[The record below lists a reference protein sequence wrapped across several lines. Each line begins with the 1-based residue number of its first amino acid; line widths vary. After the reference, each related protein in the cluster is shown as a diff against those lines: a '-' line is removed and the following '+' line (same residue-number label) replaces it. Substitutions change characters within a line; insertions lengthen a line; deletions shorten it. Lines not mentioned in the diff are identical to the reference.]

1 MMKKRMLGLMMAFVV
16 TAEAATIPA
25 SSYIQKDLVANWD
38 AIENGG
44 AGVHGDV
51 ATSGWTD
58 IVGGCVLTTNVT
70 ADGCATTTETSVHL
84 VKTSLRAHDE
94 GGFVTGLANLVG
106 SAEHTVEI
114 AARDTSNGFDQKPW
128 LAIKNADVGEWSNC
142 ILQWFNQNGVL
153 AYVLHYSSAS
163 KGGFNGT
170 NPVNTDFTRSLK
182 TSDCRNYTSYNNG
195 ALVKSVDLGEGSKT
209 IVSTKGA
216 ITLNAN
222 YYTEK
227 PWTGSTPDYH
237 AVRIYSRALTADE
250 IKWNRVV
257 DRIRFESADPAAV
270 LPTGYRIS
278 DNAVELHLAATA
290 TRGGSVS
297 VDGAEGVSAW
307 DVWCTPRQEASVTVK
322 AVAAPRYAFTGWT
335 GDVDGLDAT
344 AAELTLTDDR
354 PRTLQAN
361 FQATESL
368 VEIGRFQQRY
378 PWNGLVDIDYF
389 VDGVT
394 ATQAE
399 TLWLEFSVTAGTGES
414 VKKVVASNF
423 TNAVW
428 CDLPVT
434 NGSYHI
440 VWDSAADG
448 VTLQALNGT
457 AKARLYSRTVAEK
470 DATYAIVD
478 VSAGKNATRYPIRY
492 VDGGEN
498 LSACFNCD
506 EYLLN
511 KMVLKRVKAGEFWMG
526 VGNVESGTARHRVR
540 LTEDYFCGLFPVSR
554 KQFECLTGAS
564 HNQGRADR
572 NPVESL
578 SWNHIHYGYS
588 ASEPSALPMLNQKVQ
603 VGGGTTLADG
613 FRLPTEA
620 EWEYVCRAG
629 TETKWYFG
637 NTKPSDWSTKWAQM
651 TGTSSATLGQREPNP
666 WGFYDFYGNAGEWCE
681 DWSEATVEYGST
693 VDYPVY
699 SAVEVTE
706 NPLKTTGERRV
717 IRGLPSNN
725 NLSSGYRWTFTPER
739 TNYANLGQGYFGFR
753 VVRTV
758 GTTVAET
765 EESAVTEAERMVSLD
780 LTEAAVRK
788 LLDISELLPFVYNT
802 ADGWARGGDA
812 DVSATLAYAQMAG
825 DRDADPSEWTA
836 GDAQT
841 LLTAAGEGA
850 YVWTPPVRGLYKVTL
865 TVGEYA
871 LTAYYDLLDA
881 VVPVTPGEPL
891 VFDTAE
897 AATNAMAA
905 AVVAPSAEVAA
916 ALGSDAAIATYCDMF
931 GFDVVPTS
939 GGQWAVV
946 AGLKPEAWSNVVE
959 SAQAATLQIPV
970 AELAAWQSGD
980 DPIRV
985 PLTNCVP
992 GFYYSLY
999 DGAAVTNLKAD
1010 IREKNCNVLCDAEK
1024 TAVLLEVTPPAACT
1038 TSGFFTLG
1046 VLETPSVIPGET
1058 ETYTNIPHRKPT
1070 FPIPPGW

>member
-1 MMKKRMLGLMMAFVV
+1 MAFAV

-44 AGVHGDV
+44 VGVHGDV
-51 ATSGWTD
+51 ATGGWTD
-58 IVGGCVLTTNVT
+58 LVGGCVLKPYST
-70 ADGCATTTETSVHL
+70 ADGASLTTTETSIHL

-128 LAIKNADVGEWSNC
+128 LAIKNADVGEWSNR

-163 KGGFNGT
+163 KGGLNNGS
-170 NPVNTDFTRSLK
+170 NPVNTDFTRSIK
-182 TSDCRNYTSYNNG
+182 TSDCRNYTSCTNG
-195 ALVKSVDLGEGSKT
+195 VYAKAVDLGAGAKT
-209 IVSTKGA
+209 VASTKGA
-216 ITLNAN
+216 LTLNSNCYDDA
-222 YYTEK
+222 

-250 IKWNRVV
+250 IKWNRIV
-257 DRIRFESADPAAV
+257 DRIRFEGADPAVA
-270 LPTGYRIS
+270 LPTGYRIVN
-278 DNAVELHLAATA
+278 NAVELHLAATA

-344 AAELTLTDDR
+344 ATELTLTDDK

-368 VEIGRFQQRY
+368 VEIERFQQRY

-399 TLWLEFSVTAGTGES
+399 TLWLEFSVTTGTGES
-414 VKKVVASNF
+414 MKKVVASNF

-572 NPVESL
+572 NPAENL

-588 ASEPSALPMLNQKVQ
+588 ASEPSALEMLNQKVQ
-603 VGGGTTLADG
+603 VAGGTTPARL
-613 FRLPTEA
+613 FTLPTEA
-620 EWEYVCRAG
+620 QWEYACRAG

-651 TGTSSATLGQREPNP
+651 TGTTSATLGQREPNP

-681 DWSEATVEYGST
+681 DWYG
-693 VDYPVY
+693 DYPPF
-699 SAVEVTE
+699 SQVEVTE
-706 NPLKTTGERRV
+706 NPTGPATGENRV
-717 IRGLPSNN
+717 IRGLPRNVE
-725 NLSSGYRWTFTPER
+725 LTSGYRWKFVSTKT
-739 TNYANLGQGYFGFR
+739 TYAELGGGYFGFR

-765 EESAVTEAERMVSLD
+765 TESAVTEAERTVSLD

-802 ADGWARGGDA
+802 ADSWARGGDA

-850 YVWTPPVRGLYKVTL
+850 YVWPPPVRGLYKVTL

-881 VVPVTPGEPL
+881 VAPVTPDVPI
-891 VFDTAE
+891 VCDTAE
-897 AATNAMAA
+897 EASNVLKRAEF
-905 AVVAPSAEVAA
+905 APSAAVAV
-916 ALGSDAAIATYCDMF
+916 MF
-931 GFDVVPTS
+931 GENAEAMSAYCAKFGFAVVPTS

-946 AGLKPEAWSNVVE
+946 AGLKPEAWSNLVE
-959 SAQAATLQIPV
+959 SAQAATRQIPV
-970 AELAAWQSGD
+970 ADIAALELG
-980 DPIRV
+980 V
-985 PLTNCVP
+985 PTDVTVEGCVP
-992 GFYYSLY
+992 GFYYTIYGGST
-999 DGAAVTNLKAD
+999 ATNLKAFVS
-1010 IREKNCNVLCDAEK
+1010 EKSRNVLCEPGKPVKFSEVVKPSDAAGFFSIGVKEA
-1024 TAVLLEVTPPAACT
+1024 TGVTPSDGHRRLPIIVPP
-1038 TSGFFTLG
+1038 
-1046 VLETPSVIPGET
+1046 VLPQ
-1058 ETYTNIPHRKPT
+1058 
-1070 FPIPPGW
+1070 